1 MLSNVLKCPMLFFD
15 STPKGR
21 LLARF
26 SNDLN
31 VLDYGIIFNFRQ
43 CLANVFKVRV
53 FIRKIL
59 KKKLKKTERT
69 VRDKSN
75 LFQFTFYFCAREDL
89 IYF

>member
-53 FIRKIL
+53 FIKRKIL
-59 KKKLKKTERT
+59 LKKHKEKFEQNRI
-69 VRDKSN
+69 
-75 LFQFTFYFCAREDL
+75 LIEDNFVFL
-89 IYF
+89 KYIFN